1 MVFNIDSEKKYMYL
15 KTDTCAIMQPIYMS
29 ILDALMHRGVKGIKC
44 ILDQG
49 HYISKFK
56 YKTFIIFL

>member
-56 YKTFIIFL
+56 